1 MHSFPSITKSVGK
14 RLVTDKGE
22 MLNIFVKL
30 IGAAKKVLIIFGT
43 SPQMESCFGLIP
55 K

>member
-1 MHSFPSITKSVGK
+1 MDFLAVVK
-14 RLVTDKGE
+14 RGAEHFITDKGE
-22 MLNIFVKL
+22 MLNIFAKF
-30 IGAAKKVLIIFGT
+30 IGAVNGLLIIFGT

>member
-1 MHSFPSITKSVGK
+1 MLEFYPVSESAPK

-22 MLNIFVKL
+22 MLNIFVKF
-30 IGAAKKVLIIFGT
+30 IGADNRVLIIFGT